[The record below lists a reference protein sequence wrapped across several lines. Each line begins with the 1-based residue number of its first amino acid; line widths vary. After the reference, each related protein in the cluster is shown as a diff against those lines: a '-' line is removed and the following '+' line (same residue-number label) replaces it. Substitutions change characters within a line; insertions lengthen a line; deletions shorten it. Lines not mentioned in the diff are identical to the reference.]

1 MPRVSYAL
9 SCSYC
14 KKVCIR
20 PACGLRSVTP
30 PPAVVEVNRTWEPFA
45 EPVDQPVNV
54 PVEEK
59 LSEALGVKDSAERL
73 ENAAATWALVML
85 ADAVNVI
92 PATVNVC
99 PAVIAENVTRAF
111 SVTAALLFISDADIP
126 KSASLIAATTP
137 AGVSVAT
144 LTVVSIP
151 G

>member
-1 MPRVSYAL
+1 
-9 SCSYC
+9 
-14 KKVCIR
+14 
-20 PACGLRSVTP
+20 
-30 PPAVVEVNRTWEPFA
+30 WEPLT
-45 EPVDQPVNV
+45 EPVDQPVKV

-59 LSEALGVKDSAERL
+59 LSAALGARSAERL

-85 ADAVNVI
+85 AEAVNVT

-99 PAVIAENVTRAF
+99 PAVIAENVTKAF

-151 G
+151 GLGP